1 MQSKARKITQAVEK
15 EMLEED
21 SESEELSNE
30 ENEGDFFTAK
40 SKAEE
45 SESEELTHLLPS
57 LSKRKMRKIKENGPF
72 AGKNVLVFD
81 SQGKP
86 QPKSSVVKND
96 SKNYFE
102 SLRKNQIKGEDVLM
116 LQSDDDLD

>member
-21 SESEELSNE
+21 SESELSNE

-57 LSKRKMRKIKENGPF
+57 LSKRKMRKIKEDGPF

-81 SQGKP
+81 S
-86 QPKSSVVKND
+86 
-96 SKNYFE
+96 
-102 SLRKNQIKGEDVLM
+102 
-116 LQSDDDLD
+116 